1 MKLGLNGNI
10 EKIFEMPRQQLIE
23 FIMKADHIY
32 RIQKETSKIGVLIRN
47 LKGDDSE
54 QKEQI
59 RLSTTYQQIIN
70 SEGFKK
76 FLNENGLVNS
86 DESICKY
93 CNDIIEASDRSIYEL
108 KSDFDDIL
116 FQRYFRREFEK
127 NISKNKQ
134 VSKEFLRKY
143 SELKRLF
150 KSEENLGEKAR
161 NRLLD
166 FIEKFD
172 EIEKIYC
179 NQIINKAIENEHM
192 TLKDLIKYLDALSY
206 EKDDINKVT
215 DIKYELIKITVA
227 KNSNGIKQE
236 LVNLIKYLYTNN
248 KLEEL
253 QDYSV
258 KKIQASNGNIGCI
271 YMKNGEVILDNFGY
285 HKKEVT
291 DKNQKNYNELFD
303 FTLGKNEDM
312 KKIISQFEN
321 LREAALQ
328 SDPNAQICILDR
340 TIAITSNNKTQFFM
354 IDNEI
359 MCTDVISDLS
369 INFEEEKQKG
379 LMPIKNNFINFV
391 KRAFYKITN
400 MKKKKDEK
408 KENEEIHVYENMI
421 SSKEKRQKW
430 LQNGISIENMPVT
443 QIHQVEEKKKYK
455 DLDQKDEEKY

>member
-23 FIMKADHIY
+23 FVMKADHIY

-47 LKGDDSE
+47 LKGDNPE

-59 RLSTTYQQIIN
+59 RLGTTYQQIIN

-76 FLNENGLVNS
+76 FLNENRLANS
-86 DESICKY
+86 DESICEY
-93 CNDIIEASDRSIYEL
+93 CNNIMEASDRSVCEL

-116 FQRYFRREFEK
+116 FQRYFQRDFEK

-134 VSKEFLRKY
+134 VSKKFLRKY

-150 KSEENLGEKAR
+150 KSEGNLGEKAR
-161 NRLLD
+161 NKLVD

-172 EIEKIYC
+172 EIEKTYC
-179 NQIINKAIENEHM
+179 NQVLNKAIENEHM
-192 TLKDLIKYLDALSY
+192 TLKDFIKYLDELSY

-215 DIKYELIKITVA
+215 DIKYELIKIAVA

-236 LVNLIKYLYTNN
+236 LVDLIEYLYTNN
-248 KLEEL
+248 KLGEL

-285 HKKEVT
+285 CKKEVT

-303 FTLGKNEDM
+303 FTLRKNEDM

-321 LREAALQ
+321 IREAVLQ
-328 SDPNAQICILDR
+328 SDSNAKICILNR

-359 MCTDVISDLS
+359 MCTDVMSDLS
-369 INFEEEKQKG
+369 IDFEEEKQKS
-379 LMPIKNNFINFV
+379 LIPIRNNLVNFV
-391 KRAFYKITN
+391 KRVFYKITN
-400 MKKKKDEK
+400 MKKKKDEN
-408 KENEEIHVYENMI
+408 KEIQVYENMI

-430 LQNGISIENMPVT
+430 LENGISIENMPIT
-443 QIHQVEEKKKYK
+443 QIHQVEENKKYK
-455 DLDQKDEEKY
+455 EFNQKDEEKY

>member
-1 MKLGLNGNI
+1 MKLGANGNI
-10 EKIFEMPRQQLIE
+10 EKIFEMPRQQFIE
-23 FIMKADHIY
+23 FVMKADHIY

-47 LKGDDSE
+47 LQEDNPE

-76 FLNENGLVNS
+76 FLNENGLANS
-86 DESICKY
+86 DESICEY
-93 CNDIIEASDRSIYEL
+93 CNNIMEASDRSVCEL

-116 FQRYFRREFEK
+116 FQRYFRKDFEK

-134 VSKEFLRKY
+134 VSKDFLRKY

-150 KSEENLGEKAR
+150 KSEGNLGEKAR
-161 NRLLD
+161 NRLVD

-172 EIEKIYC
+172 EIEKTYC

-192 TLKDLIKYLDALSY
+192 TLKDFINYLDALSY
-206 EKDDINKVT
+206 EKDDINKIT
-215 DIKYELIKITVA
+215 DIKYELIKIAVA

-236 LVNLIKYLYTNN
+236 LVDLIEYLYTNN
-248 KLEEL
+248 KLGEL

-285 HKKEVT
+285 CKKEVT

-321 LREAALQ
+321 IREAALQ
-328 SDPNAQICILDR
+328 SDSNAKICILNK
-340 TIAITSNNKTQFFM
+340 TIAITSNNKTKFFM

-359 MCTDVISDLS
+359 MCTDIISDLS
-369 INFEEEKQKG
+369 IDMEEEKQKG
-379 LMPIKNNFINFV
+379 LIPIRNNLVNFV
-391 KRAFYKITN
+391 KRVFYKITN
-400 MKKKKDEK
+400 MKKKKDEN
-408 KENEEIHVYENMI
+408 KEIQVYENMI

-430 LQNGISIENMPVT
+430 LENGISIENMPIT
-443 QIHQVEEKKKYK
+443 KIRQVEEKKKYK
-455 DLDQKDEEKY
+455 EFNQKDEEKY

>member
-76 FLNENGLVNS
+76 FLNENRLANS
-86 DESICKY
+86 DESICEY
-93 CNDIIEASDRSIYEL
+93 CNNIMEASDRSVCEL

-116 FQRYFRREFEK
+116 FQRYFRSDFEK

-134 VSKEFLRKY
+134 VSKDFLRKY

-150 KSEENLGEKAR
+150 KSEGNLGEKAR
-161 NRLLD
+161 NKLLD

-172 EIEKIYC
+172 EIEKTYC
-179 NQIINKAIENEHM
+179 NQVLNKAIENEHM
-192 TLKDLIKYLDALSY
+192 TLKDFIKYLDELSY

-215 DIKYELIKITVA
+215 DIKYELIKIAVA

-236 LVNLIKYLYTNN
+236 LVDLIEYLYTNN
-248 KLEEL
+248 KLGEL

-285 HKKEVT
+285 CKKEVT
-291 DKNQKNYNELFD
+291 DKNQKNYNELVD
-303 FTLGKNEDM
+303 FTLRKNEDM

-321 LREAALQ
+321 IREAALQ
-328 SDPNAQICILDR
+328 SDSNAKICILNR

-359 MCTDVISDLS
+359 MCTDIISDLS
-369 INFEEEKQKG
+369 IDFEEEKQKS
-379 LMPIKNNFINFV
+379 LIPIRNNLVNFV
-391 KRAFYKITN
+391 KRVFYKITN
-400 MKKKKDEK
+400 MKKKKDEN
-408 KENEEIHVYENMI
+408 KEIQVYENMI

-430 LQNGISIENMPVT
+430 LENGISIENMPIT
-443 QIHQVEEKKKYK
+443 QIHQVEENKKYK
-455 DLDQKDEEKY
+455 EFNQKDEEKY

>member
-23 FIMKADHIY
+23 FVMKADHIY

-47 LKGDDSE
+47 LKGDNPE

-59 RLSTTYQQIIN
+59 RLGTTYQQIIN

-76 FLNENGLVNS
+76 FLNENRLANS
-86 DESICKY
+86 DESICEY
-93 CNDIIEASDRSIYEL
+93 CNNIMEASDRSVCEL

-116 FQRYFRREFEK
+116 FQRYFRSDFEK

-134 VSKEFLRKY
+134 VSKDFLRKY

-150 KSEENLGEKAR
+150 KSEGNLGEKAR
-161 NRLLD
+161 NKLLD

-172 EIEKIYC
+172 EIEKTYC
-179 NQIINKAIENEHM
+179 NQVLNKAIENEHM
-192 TLKDLIKYLDALSY
+192 TLKDFIKYLDALSY

-215 DIKYELIKITVA
+215 DIKYELIKIAVA

-236 LVNLIKYLYTNN
+236 LVDLIEYLYTNN
-248 KLEEL
+248 KLGEL

-285 HKKEVT
+285 CKKEVT

-303 FTLGKNEDM
+303 FTLGKNKDM

-321 LREAALQ
+321 IREAALQ
-328 SDPNAQICILDR
+328 SDSNAKICILNR
-340 TIAITSNNKTQFFM
+340 TIAITSNNKTKFFM

-359 MCTDVISDLS
+359 MCTDIISDLS
-369 INFEEEKQKG
+369 IDLEEEKQKG
-379 LMPIKNNFINFV
+379 LIPIRNNLVNFV
-391 KRAFYKITN
+391 KSVFYKITN
-400 MKKKKDEK
+400 MKKKKDEN
-408 KENEEIHVYENMI
+408 KEIQVYENMI

-430 LQNGISIENMPVT
+430 LENGISIENMPIT

-455 DLDQKDEEKY
+455 EFNQKDEEKY

>member
-76 FLNENGLVNS
+76 FLNENGLANS
-86 DESICKY
+86 DESICEY
-93 CNDIIEASDRSIYEL
+93 CNNIMEASDRSVCEL

-116 FQRYFRREFEK
+116 FQRYFRSDFEK

-134 VSKEFLRKY
+134 VSKDFLRKY

-150 KSEENLGEKAR
+150 KSEGNLGEKAR
-161 NRLLD
+161 NKLLD

-172 EIEKIYC
+172 EIEKTYC
-179 NQIINKAIENEHM
+179 NQVLNKAIENEHM
-192 TLKDLIKYLDALSY
+192 TLKDFIKYLDELSY

-215 DIKYELIKITVA
+215 DIKYELIKIAVA

-236 LVNLIKYLYTNN
+236 LVDLIEYLYTNN
-248 KLEEL
+248 KLGEL

-285 HKKEVT
+285 CKKEVT
-291 DKNQKNYNELFD
+291 DKNQKNYNELVD
-303 FTLGKNEDM
+303 FTLRKNEDM

-321 LREAALQ
+321 IREAALQ
-328 SDPNAQICILDR
+328 SDSNAKICILNR

-359 MCTDVISDLS
+359 MCTDIISDLS
-369 INFEEEKQKG
+369 IDFEEEKQKS
-379 LMPIKNNFINFV
+379 LIPIRNNLVNFV
-391 KRAFYKITN
+391 KRVFYKITN
-400 MKKKKDEK
+400 MKKKKDEN
-408 KENEEIHVYENMI
+408 KEIQVYENMI

-430 LQNGISIENMPVT
+430 LENGISIENMPIT
-443 QIHQVEEKKKYK
+443 QIHQVEENKKYK
-455 DLDQKDEEKY
+455 EFNQKDEEKY

>member
-23 FIMKADHIY
+23 FVMKADHIY

-47 LKGDDSE
+47 LKGDNPE

-59 RLSTTYQQIIN
+59 RLGTTYQQIIN

-76 FLNENGLVNS
+76 FLNENRLANS
-86 DESICKY
+86 DESICEY
-93 CNDIIEASDRSIYEL
+93 CNNIMEASDRSVCEL

-116 FQRYFRREFEK
+116 FQRYFRSDFEK

-134 VSKEFLRKY
+134 VSKDFLRKY

-150 KSEENLGEKAR
+150 KSEGNLGEKAR
-161 NRLLD
+161 NKLLD
-166 FIEKFD
+166 FIEKLD
-172 EIEKIYC
+172 EIEKTYC
-179 NQIINKAIENEHM
+179 NQVLNKAIENEHM
-192 TLKDLIKYLDALSY
+192 TLKDFIKYLDELSY

-215 DIKYELIKITVA
+215 DIKYELIKIAVA

-236 LVNLIKYLYTNN
+236 LVDLIEYLYTNN
-248 KLEEL
+248 KLGEL

-285 HKKEVT
+285 CKKEVT
-291 DKNQKNYNELFD
+291 DKNQKNYNELFE

-321 LREAALQ
+321 IREAALQ
-328 SDPNAQICILDR
+328 SDSNAKICILNR
-340 TIAITSNNKTQFFM
+340 TIAITSNNKTKFFM

-359 MCTDVISDLS
+359 MSTDIISDLS
-369 INFEEEKQKG
+369 IDLEEEKQKG
-379 LMPIKNNFINFV
+379 LIPIRNNLVNFIKSVF
-391 KRAFYKITN
+391 
-400 MKKKKDEK
+400 
-408 KENEEIHVYENMI
+408 
-421 SSKEKRQKW
+421 
-430 LQNGISIENMPVT
+430 L
-443 QIHQVEEKKKYK
+443 
-455 DLDQKDEEKY
+455 

>member
-1 MKLGLNGNI
+1 MKLGANGNI
-10 EKIFEMPRQQLIE
+10 EKIFEMQRQQFIE
-23 FIMKADHIY
+23 FVMKADHIY

-47 LKGDDSE
+47 LKGDNPE

-76 FLNENGLVNS
+76 FLNKNRLANF
-86 DESICKY
+86 DESICEY
-93 CNDIIEASDRSIYEL
+93 CNNIMEASDRSVCEL

-116 FQRYFRREFEK
+116 FQRYFRKEFEK

-134 VSKEFLRKY
+134 VSKDFLRKY

-150 KSEENLGEKAR
+150 KSEGNLGEKAR

-172 EIEKIYC
+172 EIEKTYC

-192 TLKDLIKYLDALSY
+192 TLKDFIKYLDELSY

-215 DIKYELIKITVA
+215 DIKYELIKIAVA

-236 LVNLIKYLYTNN
+236 LVDLIEYLYTNN
-248 KLEEL
+248 KLGEL

-285 HKKEVT
+285 CKKEVT

-303 FTLGKNEDM
+303 FTLRKNEDM

-321 LREAALQ
+321 IREAALQ
-328 SDPNAQICILDR
+328 SDSNAKICILNR
-340 TIAITSNNKTQFFM
+340 TIAITSNNKTKFFM

-359 MCTDVISDLS
+359 MCTDIISDLS
-369 INFEEEKQKG
+369 IDLEEEKQKG
-379 LMPIKNNFINFV
+379 LIPIRNNLVNFV
-391 KRAFYKITN
+391 KRVFYKITN
-400 MKKKKDEK
+400 MKKKKDEN
-408 KENEEIHVYENMI
+408 KEIQVYKNRI

-430 LQNGISIENMPVT
+430 LENGISIENMPIT
-443 QIHQVEEKKKYK
+443 QIHQV
-455 DLDQKDEEKY
+455 

>member
-1 MKLGLNGNI
+1 MKLGANGNI
-10 EKIFEMPRQQLIE
+10 EKIFEMQRQQFIE
-23 FIMKADHIY
+23 FVMKADHIY

-47 LKGDDSE
+47 LKGDNPE

-76 FLNENGLVNS
+76 FLNKNRLANF
-86 DESICKY
+86 DESICEY
-93 CNDIIEASDRSIYEL
+93 CNNIMEASDRSVCEL

-116 FQRYFRREFEK
+116 FQRYFRKEFEK

-134 VSKEFLRKY
+134 VSKDFLRKY

-150 KSEENLGEKAR
+150 KSEGNLGEKAR

-172 EIEKIYC
+172 EIEKTYC

-192 TLKDLIKYLDALSY
+192 TLKDFIKYLDELSY

-215 DIKYELIKITVA
+215 DIKYELIKIAVA

-236 LVNLIKYLYTNN
+236 LVDLIEYLYTNN
-248 KLEEL
+248 KLGEL

-285 HKKEVT
+285 CKKEVT

-303 FTLGKNEDM
+303 FTLRKNEDM

-321 LREAALQ
+321 IREAALQ
-328 SDPNAQICILDR
+328 SDSNAKICILNR
-340 TIAITSNNKTQFFM
+340 TIAITSNNKTKFFM

-359 MCTDVISDLS
+359 MCTDIISDLS
-369 INFEEEKQKG
+369 IDLEEEKQKG
-379 LMPIKNNFINFV
+379 LIPIRNNLVNFV
-391 KRAFYKITN
+391 KRVFYKITN
-400 MKKKKDEK
+400 MKKKKDEN
-408 KENEEIHVYENMI
+408 KEIQVYKNRI

-430 LQNGISIENMPVT
+430 LENGISIENMPIT

-455 DLDQKDEEKY
+455 EFNQKDEEKY

>member
-1 MKLGLNGNI
+1 MKLGANGNI
-10 EKIFEMPRQQLIE
+10 EKIFEMQRQQFIE
-23 FIMKADHIY
+23 FVMKADHIY

-47 LKGDDSE
+47 LKGDNPE

-76 FLNENGLVNS
+76 FLNKNRLANF
-86 DESICKY
+86 DESICEY
-93 CNDIIEASDRSIYEL
+93 CNNIMEASDRSVCEL

-116 FQRYFRREFEK
+116 FQRYFRKEFEK

-150 KSEENLGEKAR
+150 KSEGNLGEKAR

-172 EIEKIYC
+172 EIEKTYC

-192 TLKDLIKYLDALSY
+192 TLKDFIKYLDELSY

-215 DIKYELIKITVA
+215 DIKYELIKIAVA

-236 LVNLIKYLYTNN
+236 LVDLIEYLYTNN
-248 KLEEL
+248 KLGEL

-285 HKKEVT
+285 CKKEVT

-303 FTLGKNEDM
+303 FTLRKNEDM

-321 LREAALQ
+321 IREAALQ
-328 SDPNAQICILDR
+328 SDSNAKICILNR
-340 TIAITSNNKTQFFM
+340 TIAITSNNKTKFFM

-359 MCTDVISDLS
+359 MCTDIISDLS
-369 INFEEEKQKG
+369 IDMEEEKQKG
-379 LMPIKNNFINFV
+379 LIPIRNNLVNFV
-391 KRAFYKITN
+391 KRVFYKITN
-400 MKKKKDEK
+400 MKKKKDEN
-408 KENEEIHVYENMI
+408 KEIQVYENMI

-430 LQNGISIENMPVT
+430 LENGISIENMPIT

-455 DLDQKDEEKY
+455 EFNQKDEEKY

>member
-1 MKLGLNGNI
+1 MKLGANGNI
-10 EKIFEMPRQQLIE
+10 EKIFEMQRQQFIE
-23 FIMKADHIY
+23 FVMKADHIY

-47 LKGDDSE
+47 LKGDNPE

-76 FLNENGLVNS
+76 FLNKNRLANF
-86 DESICKY
+86 DESICEY
-93 CNDIIEASDRSIYEL
+93 CNNIMEASDRSVCEL

-116 FQRYFRREFEK
+116 FQRYFRKEFEK

-150 KSEENLGEKAR
+150 KSEGNLGEKAR

-172 EIEKIYC
+172 EIEKTYC

-192 TLKDLIKYLDALSY
+192 TLKDFIKYLDELSY

-215 DIKYELIKITVA
+215 DIKYELIKIAVA

-236 LVNLIKYLYTNN
+236 LVDLIEYLYTNN
-248 KLEEL
+248 KLGEL

-285 HKKEVT
+285 CKKEVT

-303 FTLGKNEDM
+303 FTLRKNEDM

-321 LREAALQ
+321 IREAALQ
-328 SDPNAQICILDR
+328 SDSNAKICILNR
-340 TIAITSNNKTQFFM
+340 TIAITSNNKTKFFM

-359 MCTDVISDLS
+359 MCTDIISDLS
-369 INFEEEKQKG
+369 IDLEEEKQKG
-379 LMPIKNNFINFV
+379 LIPIRNNLVNFV
-391 KRAFYKITN
+391 KRVFYKITN
-400 MKKKKDEK
+400 MKKKKDEN
-408 KENEEIHVYENMI
+408 KEIQVYKNRI

-430 LQNGISIENMPVT
+430 LENGISIENMPIT

-455 DLDQKDEEKY
+455 EFNQKDEEKY

>member
-1 MKLGLNGNI
+1 MKLGANGNI

-23 FIMKADHIY
+23 FVMKADYIY

-47 LKGDDSE
+47 LQGDNPE

-59 RLSTTYQQIIN
+59 CLSTTYQQIIN

-76 FLNENGLVNS
+76 FLNKNRLANS
-86 DESICKY
+86 DESICEY
-93 CNDIIEASDRSIYEL
+93 CNNIMEASDRSVCEL

-116 FQRYFRREFEK
+116 FQRYFRKEFEK

-134 VSKEFLRKY
+134 VSKDFLRKY

-150 KSEENLGEKAR
+150 KSEGNLGEKAR

-192 TLKDLIKYLDALSY
+192 TLKDFIKYLDALSY
-206 EKDDINKVT
+206 EKDDINKIT
-215 DIKYELIKITVA
+215 DIKYELIKIAVA

-236 LVNLIKYLYTNN
+236 LVDLIEYLYTNN
-248 KLEEL
+248 KLGEL

-285 HKKEVT
+285 CKKEVT

-321 LREAALQ
+321 IREAALQ
-328 SDPNAQICILDR
+328 SDSNAKICILNR
-340 TIAITSNNKTQFFM
+340 TIAITSNNKTKFFM

-359 MCTDVISDLS
+359 MCTDIISDLS
-369 INFEEEKQKG
+369 IDLEEEKQKG
-379 LMPIKNNFINFV
+379 LIPIRNNLVNFV
-391 KRAFYKITN
+391 KRVFYKITN
-400 MKKKKDEK
+400 IKKKKDEN
-408 KENEEIHVYENMI
+408 KEIQVYENMI

-430 LQNGISIENMPVT
+430 LENSISIENMPIT

-455 DLDQKDEEKY
+455 EFNQKDEEKY

>member
-76 FLNENGLVNS
+76 FLNENGLANS
-86 DESICKY
+86 DESICEY
-93 CNDIIEASDRSIYEL
+93 CNNIMEASDRSVCEL

-116 FQRYFRREFEK
+116 FQRYFRSDFEK

-134 VSKEFLRKY
+134 VSKDFLRKY

-150 KSEENLGEKAR
+150 KSEGNLGEKAR
-161 NRLLD
+161 NKLLD

-172 EIEKIYC
+172 EIEKTYC
-179 NQIINKAIENEHM
+179 NQVLNKAIENEHM
-192 TLKDLIKYLDALSY
+192 TLKDFIKYLDALSY

-215 DIKYELIKITVA
+215 DIKYELIKIAVA

-236 LVNLIKYLYTNN
+236 LVDLIEYLYTNN
-248 KLEEL
+248 KLGEL

-285 HKKEVT
+285 CKKEVT

-303 FTLGKNEDM
+303 FTLRKNEDM

-321 LREAALQ
+321 IREAALQ
-328 SDPNAQICILDR
+328 SDSNAKICILNR
-340 TIAITSNNKTQFFM
+340 TIAITSNNKTKFFM

-359 MCTDVISDLS
+359 MSTDIISDLS
-369 INFEEEKQKG
+369 IDLEEEKQKG
-379 LMPIKNNFINFV
+379 LIPIRNNLVNFIKSV
-391 KRAFYKITN
+391 FYKITN
-400 MKKKKDEK
+400 MKKKKDEN
-408 KENEEIHVYENMI
+408 KEIQVYENMI

-430 LQNGISIENMPVT
+430 LENGISIENMPIT

-455 DLDQKDEEKY
+455 EFNQKDEEKY